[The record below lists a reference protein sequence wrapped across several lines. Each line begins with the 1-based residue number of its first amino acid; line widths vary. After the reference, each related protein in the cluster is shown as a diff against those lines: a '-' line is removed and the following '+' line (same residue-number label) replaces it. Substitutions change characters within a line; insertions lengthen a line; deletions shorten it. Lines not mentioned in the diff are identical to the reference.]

1 MTKALDLFAGTGW
14 GVACQWLGIEE
25 MGVEIMPDAVATR
38 AANGMTTIYNDVWN
52 GLLDSSF
59 QEDYDILIASP
70 PCQTFSV
77 AGDGDGRKA
86 LDEVLSAISDGVYR
100 DPVALHELTTLTD
113 PRTALVLAPL
123 AHVWRD
129 RPMYVVFEQ
138 VPPVLPVWV
147 ACGVAMAEMGYSVW
161 TGNLHAEEYNVPQT
175 RKRAVLIARRD
186 GVEATKPR
194 SARTDGPYSK
204 TKSARWHSM
213 FDALKWGFV
222 SRPAMTVSNAVGRGL
237 QGGSGARK
245 TIQDALADGTFVPSI
260 HAKDNS
266 YAESTRI
273 TVAEAGVLQS
283 YPRDFKWQGTKTN
296 QFLQIGNAVPPLM
309 AQAILRMFL

>member
-38 AANGMTTIYNDVWN
+38 AANGMNTIYNDVWN
-52 GLLDSSF
+52 GLLDPSF

-70 PCQTFSV
+70 PCQTFSI
-77 AGDGDGRKA
+77 AGDGNGREA
-86 LDEVLSAISDGVYR
+86 LDDVLSAIASGVYK
-100 DPVALHELTTLTD
+100 DPVALHELTTTTD
-113 PRTALVLAPL
+113 PRTALVLTPL

-138 VPPVLPVWV
+138 VPPVLPVWA

-161 TGNLHAEEYNVPQT
+161 VGNLYAEEYNVPQT
-175 RKRAVLIARRD
+175 RKRAVLIARLD
-186 GVEATKPR
+186 GKEATAPTAARGDGRYVKGKPG
-194 SARTDGPYSK
+194 T
-204 TKSARWHSM
+204 WHSM
-213 FDALKWGFV
+213 YDALGWGFV
-222 SRPAMTVSNAVGRGL
+222 TRPAMTVSNAVGRGL

-245 TIQDALADGTFVPSI
+245 TVQDALADGSFVPSI
-260 HAKDNS
+260 HAKDSS

-309 AQAILRMFL
+309 AKAILKMFL